1 MSKKAQKTHDSYKK
15 NWNAHRARSLII
27 WAFFG
32 HFPLLSP
39 LLSKFWAFVQTPP
52 PSSEQIPSIL
62 KTHTHIPVFILA
74 VYWLLAR
81 AYSKNKPF
89 FWRNVR
95 PKLLKS
101 YVWAIHKTPSPY
113 NHAQRINEHPLIA
126 PKLNTQAD
134 VL

>member
-95 PKLLKS
+95 PKFLKS
-101 YVWAIHKTPSPY
+101 YVKIANFQLSLNLVLCCVITLYFLEHIHQILK
-113 NHAQRINEHPLIA
+113 Q
-126 PKLNTQAD
+126 K
-134 VL
+134 